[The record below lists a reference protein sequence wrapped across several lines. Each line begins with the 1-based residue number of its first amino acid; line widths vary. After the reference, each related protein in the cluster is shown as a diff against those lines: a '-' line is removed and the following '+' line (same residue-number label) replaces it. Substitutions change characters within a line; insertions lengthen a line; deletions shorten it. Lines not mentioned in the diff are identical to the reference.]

1 MLVIRLYVCALTLT
15 LLFAISLT
23 RGLGILEGVV
33 IVCPLLF
40 MIFDMHVELRDL
52 RKLEARVLEISR

>member
-1 MLVIRLYVCALTLT
+1 MLVIRLYICVLTLT

-40 MIFDMHVELRDL
+40 MIFDMQIELSDL
-52 RKLEARVLEISR
+52 RKLEAHVLEICR

>member
-1 MLVIRLYVCALTLT
+1 MLIIRLYVCALTLT
-15 LLFAISLT
+15 LLFAISFT

-33 IVCPLLF
+33 IVCPVLF
-40 MIFDMHVELRDL
+40 MIFDMQVELRDL